1 MSDIDYRIV
10 QLLQSATSK
19 AKIRAEAVLS
29 GRETSLGKPPEV
41 ETRLITLKDAA
52 GRLGVSRSTIGR
64 LVVFSRR
71 SWERFKSKWEKQAG
85 TRKRNPR
92 GCLPAG
98 VL

>member
-64 LVVFSRR
+64 LV
-71 SWERFKSKWEKQAG
+71 
-85 TRKRNPR
+85 KRNAFRVVPVGGKNR
-92 GCLPAG
+92 LTLSSVISYANN
-98 VL
+98 